1 MITVYGYVPAWGLP
15 DISPYVT
22 KLINYLTFTGQAFE
36 YKNQDLATL
45 GTDSPTAKLPYIVDD
60 DGTKVH
66 DSTRIIQYLKQKYG
80 DPLDDGMSPVDKAV
94 ALAFQRM
101 VEEYT
106 YWSGVIEPR
115 WPTVERFKIYVP
127 YIVGGAEL
135 SELPQEVQDA
145 LLAFREKIHDEHVKQ
160 GMGLRPHEDI
170 VQCLKEDL
178 DALSDF
184 LGDKPYFMGDEVR
197 SVDATIYS
205 TFRHVADAPWDWA
218 GRDYA
223 RGKAN
228 LVAYA
233 DRLREEFK
241 V

>member
-1 MITVYGYVPAWGLP
+1 MITVHGYVPAWGLP

-22 KLINYLTFTGQAFE
+22 KVVNYMTMAGIPFE
-36 YKNQDLATL
+36 WKAQDLGTL
-45 GTDSPTAKLPYIVDD
+45 GTASPTAKLPYIID
-60 DGTKVH
+60 DGVQVN
-66 DSTRIIQYLKQKYG
+66 DSTRIIQYLQERYG
-80 DPLDDGMSPVDKAV
+80 DKLDSHLSATDKAV
-94 ALAFQRM
+94 GLAFQRM

-115 WPTVERFKIYVP
+115 WPTVERFEIYVP
-127 YIVGGAEL
+127 YIVGGPQL

-145 LLAFREKIHDEHVKQ
+145 LLAFREKIHDEHLKQ

-170 VQCLKEDL
+170 VRCLKEDL
-178 DALSDF
+178 DALSTF
-184 LGDKPYFMGDEVR
+184 LGDKPFFLGEEPTSY
-197 SVDATIYS
+197 DATIYS
-205 TFRHVADAPWDWA
+205 TFRHVADVPWDWA

-223 RGKAN
+223 RSKTN

-233 DRLREEFK
+233 DRMRARFN

>member
-22 KLINYLTFTGQAFE
+22 KTINYLTMAGLPFE
-36 YKNQDLATL
+36 YKNQDLGTL
-45 GTDSPTAKLPYIVDD
+45 GTDSPTAKLPYIID
-60 DGTKVH
+60 DGTQVN
-66 DSTRIIQYLKQKYG
+66 DSTRIIQYLQQKYG
-80 DPLDDGMSPVDKAV
+80 DKLDAHLSATDKAIG
-94 ALAFQRM
+94 LAFQRM

-115 WPTVERFKIYVP
+115 WPTVEKFKIYVP
-127 YIVGGAEL
+127 YIVGGPQL
-135 SELPQEVQDA
+135 DELPQEVQDA
-145 LLAFREKIHDEHVKQ
+145 LLAFREKIHDEHLKQ
-160 GMGLRPHEDI
+160 GMGLREHEDV

-178 DALSDF
+178 DALETF
-184 LGDKPYFMGDEVR
+184 LGDKSFFLGEEPTSF
-197 SVDATIYS
+197 DATIYS
-205 TFRHVADAPWDWA
+205 TFRHVADVPWDWA

-223 RGKAN
+223 RSKTG

-233 DRLREEFK
+233 DRMRARFN

>member
-22 KLINYLTFTGQAFE
+22 KTINYLTFTNTPFE
-36 YKNQDLATL
+36 YRNQDLGTL
-45 GTDSPTAKLPYIVDD
+45 GTDSPTAKLPYIID
-60 DGTKVH
+60 DGEQIN
-66 DSTRIIQYLKQKYG
+66 DSTRIVQHVKKKYG
-80 DPLDDGMSPVDKAV
+80 ADLDEGMSAPDAAV

-115 WPTVERFKIYVP
+115 WPTVEKFKVYVP
-127 YIVGGAEL
+127 YITGGPGL
-135 SELPQEVQDA
+135 DELPQEVQDA
-145 LLAFREKIHDEHVKQ
+145 LLAFRDKIHDQHLKQ
-160 GMGLRPHEDI
+160 GMGLRKHDDI
-170 VQCLKEDL
+170 VKCLQEDV

-184 LGDKPYFMGDEVR
+184 LGDKPYFMGDRIR

-205 TFRHVADAPWDWA
+205 TIRHVADQPWPEFEGVA
-218 GRDYA
+218 YIK
-223 RGKAN
+223 GKKN
-228 LVAYA
+228 LMAYA
-233 DRLREEFK
+233 DRLRDEFK